1 MDGVW
6 LLTGW
11 VRLRLTS
18 ADPAARLREFAE
30 EYRLE
35 KIVFYDDLT
44 AEFDISAPDA
54 KKLRVR
60 ERERLERT
68 GGGGLPRFLA
78 GLARWKILTAAV
90 LLLGV
95 QTVLLPTRIWF
106 VEVRGNGSVPAAL
119 IAERAEECGVYFG
132 ASRREL
138 RSEQVKN
145 HLLWAIPELKWAGV
159 NTEGCVA
166 VITVAVRQE
175 EEGTSDGQPG
185 DIVAASDGVVDGVV
199 NQSGT
204 VLVKPGQA
212 VRAGETLISGTSDL
226 GTVVLSERAAGE
238 VYGLTRREITAV
250 LPSQTRSRE
259 ETGAVVRKF
268 SLRIGKKYVNFSN
281 DSGILYGTCVKMRTV
296 KYLTLPGGFQLPVA
310 LVTDTY
316 RLCRTDAVSREMD
329 TQALLSEVRRYARE
343 AMTAGTILREE
354 TAVRENSLRAV
365 LHCRELIGVF
375 RPGIETEGDTNERE
389 NRERGAG

>member
-1 MDGVW
+1 MDAVW
-6 LLTGW
+6 KLTGW

-18 ADPAARLREFAE
+18 ADPAARLREFSGQ
-30 EYRLE
+30 YRLE
-35 KIVFYDDLT
+35 KVAFPDDLT

-54 KKLRVR
+54 RSLWVPDG
-60 ERERLERT
+60 ERLERI
-68 GGGGLPRFLA
+68 GGGGIPRLLA
-78 GLARWKILTAAV
+78 GLGRWKILTAAV
-90 LLLGV
+90 LILGV
-95 QTVLLPTRIWF
+95 LTVFLPTRVWF
-106 VEVRGNGSVPAAL
+106 VEVRGSGGVPAAL
-119 IAERAEECGVYFG
+119 ILERAEECGVYFG

-166 VITVAVRQE
+166 VITVALRQE
-175 EEGTSDGQPG
+175 GEEPLSGQPG
-185 DIVAASDGVVDGVV
+185 DIVAASDGVVSEIV

-204 VLVKPGQA
+204 VLAVHGQA
-212 VRAGETLISGTSDL
+212 VRAGDVLISGTSDL
-226 GTVVLSERAAGE
+226 GTVVLAERAAGE
-238 VYGLTRREITAV
+238 VYGLTRRDLTAV
-250 LPSQTRSRE
+250 LPAEIRSKQENGR
-259 ETGAVVRKF
+259 VLRKF

-281 DSGILYGTCVKMRTV
+281 DSGILHGTCVKMRTV
-296 KYLTLPGGFQLPVA
+296 NYLTLPGGFQLPVA
-310 LVTDTY
+310 LVTETY
-316 RLCRTDAVSREMD
+316 RLCQTEPVSREMD
-329 TQALLSEVRRYARE
+329 TELLLDEVRRYARE

-354 TAVRENSLRAV
+354 VSVQGDRLRAV